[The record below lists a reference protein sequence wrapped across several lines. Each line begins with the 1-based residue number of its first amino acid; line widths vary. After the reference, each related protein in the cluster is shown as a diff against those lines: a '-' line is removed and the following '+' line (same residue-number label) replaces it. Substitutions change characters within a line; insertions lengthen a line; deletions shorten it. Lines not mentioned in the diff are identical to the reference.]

1 MARREMEQ
9 ARRLAQEGA
18 LYRYSS
24 ALERG
29 DFGIVAATLRQAEED
44 VVLEQMI
51 LEVNEVYQAEMAELP
66 IGVAQPGPA
75 LAGTDRQPSRSLFQ
89 RWAEARQAR
98 KQRMIRMH
106 KRNASS
112 RAWGGERLRN
122 GLIAGS
128 IVLSMVLALVVG
140 WGIYTWGGRT
150 GHETALVSA
159 RYWLAPGSRQA
170 DSEQALRLPAI
181 AAVEPTTAAAEAYE
195 APSPSQPAERLIIR
209 NGNLSMVVQDT
220 RATQQSIEGMVAAMA
235 GEGAYVV
242 SSQEY
247 GGEQEAAPYVEMSIR
262 VPAARFDEVM
272 DRLAGLAVRVTSRSE
287 SGQDVTEE
295 YVDLE
300 ARLESLE
307 TARQRL
313 LEIMQQASTTKDLL
327 QAEEQLTQREAEIE
341 SLKGRK
347 QYLAQSAALASI
359 LVELQPSILSQPVG
373 DGWRPAETTRRAF
386 ETLVYGLRGLGDFL
400 IFFAIAVLP
409 WMIVTGLALY
419 AIVRFVLWRIRVR
432 REKRLASGQESPS

>member
-1 MARREMEQ
+1 MARRETEQ
-9 ARRLAQEGA
+9 ARRLARERV

-29 DFGIVAATLRQAEED
+29 DFEIVAVTLRQAEED
-44 VVLEQMI
+44 AALEQMI
-51 LEVNEVYQAEMAELP
+51 LEVNEVYQAEMAGLP
-66 IGVAQPGPA
+66 IGAAQAGPA
-75 LAGTDRQPSRSLFQ
+75 LAATDRQPSRSLLQ
-89 RWAEARQAR
+89 RWVAAKKASKR
-98 KQRMIRMH
+98 RMTKMH
-106 KRNASS
+106 KREASS
-112 RAWGGERLRN
+112 WSWGGERLRN
-122 GLIAGS
+122 GLIAGG
-128 IVLSMVLALVVG
+128 VALGLVLALVVG
-140 WGIYTWGGRT
+140 LSIYSPGGRT
-150 GHETALVSA
+150 GQERALVSS
-159 RYWLAPGSRQA
+159 RSWLAPGSRQA

-247 GGEQEAAPYVEMSIR
+247 GGDEEAAPYVEMSIR

-359 LVELQPSILSQPVG
+359 FVELQPSILSQPVG

-409 WMIVTGLALY
+409 WVIVTGLALY
-419 AIVRFVLWRIRVR
+419 AIIRFVLWRIRVR
-432 REKRLASGQESPS
+432 HEKQVVSGQESPS